1 MEHTLKEAPL
11 IRLIR
16 QAAQAHYK
24 QYGFHAEKLHAST
37 MMEGALVRWAESN
50 KMYPADIQQR
60 LQGAEIFGM
69 QVVRMTKNSALVEFY
84 LSSERDGQLY
94 TSHAILEPET
104 VGIRKVV
111 NTNNI
116 ILETDNANEDAE

>member
-11 IRLIR
+11 IGFIR
-16 QAAQAHYK
+16 QAMQAHYK
-24 QYGFHAEKLHAST
+24 QYGFQAEKLHAST

-84 LSSERDGQLY
+84 LSTERDGQLD
-94 TSHAILEPET
+94 
-104 VGIRKVV
+104 RKSVV
-111 NTNNI
+111 
-116 ILETDNANEDAE
+116 